1 MFVPFV
7 RAEGELLF
15 DLLSGAW
22 GVKVS
27 YLSRVLSILNS
38 RRSWPYRFRPSTL
51 VRRRPSLISSLRLLE
66 ARMLRSWFIR
76 ARFFFL
82 VFVLVLA
89 SLRLSFSIR
98 L

>member
-1 MFVPFV
+1 MFVPFA
-7 RAEGELLF
+7 RAGGELLF
-15 DLLSGAW
+15 GLLSGAW

-27 YLSRVLSILNS
+27 LSSKVLSILSS

-51 VRRRPSLISSLRLLE
+51 IRRRPSLLSSLQLLE
-66 ARMLRSWFIR
+66 ARMLRSWFVR

-82 VFVLVLA
+82 VFFLVLA